1 MDMAKPGEAAL
12 LLGNYR
18 AALPVARRMRAAGFR
33 VVISRDWPEGYVQ
46 FSRNVQECWDNPDRD
61 DPDALMEALA
71 AYLQSR
77 PDIRIVAPVMEDYA
91 KAVALHRDRLPADRI
106 YATPPAAT
114 VLTCLDKEAMG
125 TLAED
130 AGVLKGPWRC
140 VRDHAGLQQA
150 VSEIGGPLVIKPVES
165 GRRLQGAKAI
175 ILSRPDRLAEA
186 APDWPAGEDRLIV
199 QAFAA
204 GRRLNVYFAAERGAL
219 RQVLVSEVKETDA
232 HDGTGYNTWSVTQ
245 PLDDAVLA
253 ATRSLLGR
261 LKYHGVGLAQFIRR
275 DDDGR
280 LVFLEINPR
289 YGSNHAIVEDAGL
302 DMVGFAVDAATG
314 APIRAGLQAGA
325 AGRRFVWT
333 SMAAM
338 SALRDWHARRT
349 GFSGL
354 LRRLGGIAARSA
366 RAHVR
371 GAWRFDDPVPA
382 LVFTLRKAPGL
393 SGLVRSRA
401 RRMKAG
407 RP

>member
-33 VVISRDWPEGYVQ
+33 VVISRDWPDGYVQ
-46 FSRNVQECWDNPDRD
+46 FSRHVQECWDNPDRD
-61 DPDALMEALA
+61 DPDALMEVLA
-71 AYLQSR
+71 AYLHSR

-91 KAVALHRDRLPADRI
+91 KALALHQDRLPAGRI

-125 TLAED
+125 RLAED
-130 AGVLKGPWRC
+130 AGVLMGPWRC
-140 VRDHAGLQQA
+140 VRDYAGLEQA
-150 VSEIGGPLVIKPVES
+150 VSQMGGPLVIKPVES
-165 GRRLQGAKAI
+165 GRRLQGVKAI
-175 ILSRPDRLAEA
+175 ILSEPSELAAA

-204 GRRLNVYFAAERGAL
+204 GRRLNAYFAAERGEL

-232 HDGTGYNTWSVTQ
+232 HDGTGYNIWSVTQ
-245 PLDDAVLA
+245 GLDDAVLA
-253 ATRSLLGR
+253 AVRNLLGR

-275 DDDGR
+275 HDDGQ

-289 YGSNHAIVEDAGL
+289 YGSNHGIVEDAGL
-302 DMVGFAVDAATG
+302 DMVGFAVDAAMG
-314 APIRAGLQAGA
+314 APVSPELRTGP

-338 SALRDWHARRT
+338 SALRDWRAGRT
-349 GFSGL
+349 GLAGL
-354 LRRLGGIAARSA
+354 VSRMSRLAGRSV
-366 RAHVR
+366 RAHAR
-371 GAWRFDDPVPA
+371 GAWRWDDPAPA
-382 LVFTLRKAPGL
+382 LVFILRKAPGV
-393 SGLVRSRA
+393 SGLVRLRA

-407 RP
+407 RS